1 MYFSQ
6 MKKVVVITSVLF
18 ALQFDCKAQYFV
30 DIFSF
35 NRQAYNIPSGA
46 QTSDLFV
53 NAFIPKV
60 LENGN
65 TFFVRA
71 HYEKL
76 DLKNDSLSADYSSIT
91 IPLGMQVQ
99 LKNPKVKFTGL
110 IIPKIAGADLDAE
123 FSDVFQ
129 IGAYSLFTV
138 TESEKFRY
146 KFGLYYNREFF
157 GNFFVPLVGIDW
169 KVSDLLTIYGTLPN
183 SMKFSYAVAPS
194 RVNAGLAFR
203 SLTRSFRGEDVNTFV
218 RYNELQFKTFFD
230 FYITKKNVVFVEGG
244 YFLGKTPLLYNNSDV
259 KTPLPSNL
267 LREGKAFPVFNAG
280 WALRF

>member
-1 MYFSQ
+1 MS
-6 MKKVVVITSVLF
+6 
-18 ALQFDCKAQYFV
+18 ADAQYFV

-53 NAFIPKV
+53 NAVIPKV
-60 LENGN
+60 LKNGN
-65 TFFVRA
+65 TVFVRA

-76 DLKNDSLSADYSSIT
+76 SMQRDSLSADYSSIT
-91 IPLGMQVQ
+91 LPIGIQVQ

-110 IIPKIAGADLDAE
+110 IIPKIAGADLGDA

-169 KVSDLLTIYGTLPN
+169 KVTDRFAVFGTLPQ
-183 SMKFSYAVAPS
+183 SFKASYSIVPS
-194 RVNAGLAFR
+194 RLNAGLAFR
-203 SLTRSFRGEDVNTFV
+203 SMTRSFRGEDNTTFV

-230 FYITKKNVVFVEGG
+230 FYVTPKNVVFVEGG
-244 YFLGKTPLLYNNSDV
+244 YFLGKTPLLYNNADT
-259 KTPLPSNL
+259 KNPINSNL
-267 LREGKAFPVFNAG
+267 LKEGIAFPLINAG

>member
-1 MYFSQ
+1 
-6 MKKVVVITSVLF
+6 MKRIIFVALSVLF
-18 ALQFDCKAQYFV
+18 IQMNTHAQYFV

-60 LENGN
+60 LKNGN
-65 TFFVRA
+65 TIFVRA

-76 DLKNDSLSADYSSIT
+76 SMQRDSLSADYSSIT
-91 IPLGMQVQ
+91 LPLGMQVQ

-157 GNFFVPLVGIDW
+157 GNFFIPLVGIDW
-169 KVSDLLTIYGTLPN
+169 KVSDRLTIYGTLPN

-267 LREGKAFPVFNAG
+267 LKEGKAFPVFNAG

>member
-1 MYFSQ
+1 MKRFVVLAFVVLSVQ
-6 MKKVVVITSVLF
+6 MNMN
-18 ALQFDCKAQYFV
+18 AQYFV

-35 NRQAYNIPSGA
+35 NRQAFNVPRGA

-60 LENGN
+60 LKNGN
-65 TFFVRA
+65 TIFVRA

-76 DLKNDSLSADYSSIT
+76 EMKNNSLSAAYSSVT
-91 IPLGMQVQ
+91 LPVGMQVQ

-110 IIPKIAGADLDAE
+110 VIPKIAGADLGAA

-146 KFGLYYNREFF
+146 KLGLYYNREFF

-169 KVSDLLTIYGTLPN
+169 KVSDRFSVYGTLPQ
-183 SMKFSYAVAPS
+183 SFKASYAIVPA
-194 RVNAGLAFR
+194 RVNAGLSFR
-203 SLTRSFRGEDVNTFV
+203 SMTRSFRGDDNNTFV

-230 FYITKKNVVFVEGG
+230 FYISKKNVVFVEGG
-244 YFLGKTPLLYNNSDV
+244 YFLGKTPLLYNNADTKNPIVSD
-259 KTPLPSNL
+259 L
-267 LREGKAFPVFNAG
+267 LKEGKAFPIINAG

>member
-1 MYFSQ
+1 
-6 MKKVVVITSVLF
+6 MKFRITLLFLVVTVTGS
-18 ALQFDCKAQYFV
+18 AQYFV

-35 NRQAYNIPSGA
+35 NRQSFNVPNGA
-46 QTSDLFV
+46 QTNNLFV

-76 DLKNDSLSADYSSIT
+76 DLKNDSLSASYSSVT
-91 IPLGMQVQ
+91 LPVGMQVQ
-99 LKNPKVKFTGL
+99 LKNLKWKFTGL
-110 IIPKIAGADLDAE
+110 IIPKIAGADLGAA
-123 FSDVFQ
+123 FSNVFQ
-129 IGAYSLFTV
+129 IGVYSLFTV

-169 KVSDLLTIYGTLPN
+169 KVSGRFSVYGTLPQ
-183 SMKFSYAVAPS
+183 SFKASYALVPS

-203 SLTRSFRGEDVNTFV
+203 SMVRTFRGEDNNTFV

-230 FYITKKNVVFVEGG
+230 VYLTPKNVVFIEGG
-244 YFLGKTPLLYNNSDV
+244 YFLGKTPLLYNNDDTENPV
-259 KTPLPSNL
+259 VSNL
-267 LREGKAFPVFNAG
+267 FKEGKIFPLINAG

>member
-1 MYFSQ
+1 
-6 MKKVVVITSVLF
+6 MKRIIFVALSVLF
-18 ALQFDCKAQYFV
+18 IQMTTRAQYFV

-35 NRQAYNIPSGA
+35 NRQAYNIPAGA

-60 LENGN
+60 LKNGN

-76 DLKNDSLSADYSSIT
+76 EMRNDSLSSAYSSIT
-91 IPLGMQVQ
+91 LPIGMQVQ

-110 IIPKIAGADLDAE
+110 VIPKIAGADLGAA

-129 IGAYSLFTV
+129 LGAYSLFTV

-157 GNFFVPLVGIDW
+157 GNFFVPLVGVDW
-169 KVSDLLTIYGTLPN
+169 KVSDRFSVFGTLPQ
-183 SMKFSYAVAPS
+183 SFRASYAIVPS

-203 SLTRSFRGEDVNTFV
+203 SMTRSFRGEDNNTFV

-230 FYITKKNVVFVEGG
+230 FYISKKNVVFVEGG
-244 YFLGKTPLLYNNSDV
+244 YFLGKTPLLYNNADT
-259 KTPLPSNL
+259 KNHLQDNL
-267 LREGKAFPVFNAG
+267 LKEGKAFPLLNAG
-280 WALRF
+280 WAFRF

>member
-1 MYFSQ
+1 
-6 MKKVVVITSVLF
+6 MKFRITLFFLVVTVTSS
-18 ALQFDCKAQYFV
+18 AQYFI

-46 QTSDLFV
+46 QTSDLFI

-60 LENGN
+60 LKNGN
-65 TFFVRA
+65 TIFVRA

-76 DLKNDSLSADYSSIT
+76 EMKNDSFSAAFSSMTLPI
-91 IPLGMQVQ
+91 GMQVQ

-110 IIPKIAGADLDAE
+110 VIPKIAGADLGSS

-129 IGAYSLFTV
+129 LGAYSLFTV
-138 TESEKFRY
+138 TQSDKFRY

-169 KVSDLLTIYGTLPN
+169 NVSDRLTIYGTLPN

-194 RVNAGLAFR
+194 RVFTGIAFR

-218 RYNELQFKTFFD
+218 RYNELQLKTFVD

-244 YFLGKTPLLYNNSDV
+244 YFLGKTPLLYKNNDTENSV
-259 KTPLPSNL
+259 PSGVL
-267 LREGKAFPVFNAG
+267 KEGKAFPIINAG

>member
-1 MYFSQ
+1 
-6 MKKVVVITSVLF
+6 MKRILLA
-18 ALQFDCKAQYFV
+18 ALLCFHLDSNAQYFV

-35 NRQAYNIPSGA
+35 NRQSYNVPSGPL
-46 QTSDLFV
+46 TSDLFV

-60 LENGN
+60 LKNGN

-76 DLKNDSLSADYSSIT
+76 EMRNDSLSSAYSSIT
-91 IPLGMQVQ
+91 LPIGMQVQ

-110 IIPKIAGADLDAE
+110 IIPKIAGADLGAA

-157 GNFFVPLVGIDW
+157 GNFFIPLVGIDW
-169 KVSDLLTIYGTLPN
+169 KVSDRLTIYGTLPN

-267 LREGKAFPVFNAG
+267 LKEGKAFPVFNAG

>member
-1 MYFSQ
+1 
-6 MKKVVVITSVLF
+6 MKRSILLITIATIVCFESN
-18 ALQFDCKAQYFV
+18 AQYFV

-35 NRQAYNIPSGA
+35 NRQSFNVPNGA
-46 QTSDLFV
+46 QTNDLFV
-53 NAFIPKV
+53 NAFIPRV
-60 LENGN
+60 LRSGN

-76 DLKNDSLSADYSSIT
+76 DLKKDSLSASYSSVT
-91 IPLGMQVQ
+91 LPVGMQVQ
-99 LKNPKVKFTGL
+99 LKNPKWKFTGL
-110 IIPKIAGADLDAE
+110 IIPKIAGAELGAA

-157 GNFFVPLVGIDW
+157 GNFFVPLAGIDW
-169 KVSDLLTIYGTLPN
+169 KVTDRFSLFGTLPQ
-183 SMKFSYAVAPS
+183 SFKASYAIVPS
-194 RVNAGLAFR
+194 RVNGGLAFR
-203 SLTRSFRGEDVNTFV
+203 SMTRSFRGEDNNTFV

-230 FYITKKNVVFVEGG
+230 FYLTPKNVVYIEGG
-244 YFLGKTPLLYNNSDV
+244 FFLGKTPLLYNNADT
-259 KTPLPSNL
+259 KNPINSNL
-267 LREGKAFPVFNAG
+267 LKEGIAFPLINAG

>member
-1 MYFSQ
+1 
-6 MKKVVVITSVLF
+6 MKRIMFVALSVLF
-18 ALQFDCKAQYFV
+18 IQMNTQAQYFI
-30 DIFSF
+30 DILSF
-35 NRQAYNIPSGA
+35 NRQAYNIPNGA

-60 LENGN
+60 LKSGN

-76 DLKNDSLSADYSSIT
+76 DLKNDSLSASYSSVT
-91 IPLGMQVQ
+91 LPVGMQVQ
-99 LKNPKVKFTGL
+99 LKNPKWKFTGL
-110 IIPKIAGADLDAE
+110 IIPKIAGADLGAA
-123 FSDVFQ
+123 FSNVFQ
-129 IGAYSLFTV
+129 FGAYSLFTV

-169 KVSDLLTIYGTLPN
+169 KVSDRLTIYGTLPN

-194 RVNAGLAFR
+194 RVITGIAFR

-218 RYNELQFKTFFD
+218 RYNELQLKTFVD
-230 FYITKKNVVFVEGG
+230 FYITPKNVVFVEGG
-244 YFLGKTPLLYNNSDV
+244 YFLGKTPLLYNNAET
-259 KTPLPSNL
+259 KNHLQSNL
-267 LREGKAFPVFNAG
+267 LKEGKAFPLLNAG
-280 WALRF
+280 WAFRF

>member
-1 MYFSQ
+1 
-6 MKKVVVITSVLF
+6 MKRIIIVALSVL
-18 ALQFDCKAQYFV
+18 LIHMNTQAQYFV

-60 LENGN
+60 LKNGN
-65 TFFVRA
+65 TIFLRA

-76 DLKNDSLSADYSSIT
+76 SMQRDSFSADYSSIT
-91 IPLGMQVQ
+91 LPIGMQVQ

-110 IIPKIAGADLDAE
+110 IIPKIAGADLGSPL
-123 FSDVFQ
+123 SDVFQ
-129 IGAYSLFTV
+129 LGAYSLFTV
-138 TESEKFRY
+138 TQSDKFRY

-157 GNFFVPLVGIDW
+157 GNFFIPLVGIDW
-169 KVSDLLTIYGTLPN
+169 KVSDRLTIYGTLPN

-194 RVNAGLAFR
+194 RVNTGIAFR

-218 RYNELQFKTFFD
+218 RYNELQLKTFFD

-267 LREGKAFPVFNAG
+267 LKEGKAFPVFNAG

>member
-1 MYFSQ
+1 
-6 MKKVVVITSVLF
+6 MKRQLF
-18 ALQFDCKAQYFV
+18 IACLALAFCVESKAQYFV

-35 NRQAYNIPSGA
+35 NRQAYNVPNGA
-46 QTSDLFV
+46 QTSDFFV

-60 LENGN
+60 LKSGN

-76 DLKNDSLSADYSSIT
+76 SLKRDTLTADFSSIT
-91 IPLGMQVQ
+91 LPVGMQVQ

-110 IIPKIAGADLDAE
+110 IIPKITGADLGAG
-123 FSDVFQ
+123 FSNLFQ

-146 KFGLYYNREFF
+146 KFGLFYVREFF
-157 GNFFVPLVGIDW
+157 GNFFVPLAGIDW
-169 KVSDLLTIYGTLPN
+169 KASDRFSIYGTLPQ
-183 SMKFSYAVAPS
+183 SLKASYALVPN

-203 SLTRSFRGEDVNTFV
+203 SMVRTYRGEDVNTYV

-230 FYITKKNVVFVEGG
+230 FYLTAKNIVFVEGG
-244 YFLGKTPLLYNNSDV
+244 YFLGKTPLLYNNADTKNPVPSDLF
-259 KTPLPSNL
+259 KQ
-267 LREGKAFPVFNAG
+267 GKAFPLINAG

>member
-1 MYFSQ
+1 M
-6 MKKVVVITSVLF
+6 TL
-18 ALQFDCKAQYFV
+18 ALICCTLGVNAQYFV

-60 LENGN
+60 LKSGN

-76 DLKNDSLSADYSSIT
+76 EMRNDSLSSAYSSIT
-91 IPLGMQVQ
+91 LPIGMQMQ

-110 IIPKIAGADLDAE
+110 IIPKIAGADLGAA

-129 IGAYSLFTV
+129 IGVYSLFTV

-157 GNFFVPLVGIDW
+157 GNFFIPLVGIDW
-169 KVSDLLTIYGTLPN
+169 KVSDRFTIFGTLPN

-244 YFLGKTPLLYNNSDV
+244 YFLGKTPLLYKNNDTENSV
-259 KTPLPSNL
+259 PSGVL
-267 LREGKAFPVFNAG
+267 KEGKAFPIINAG

>member
-1 MYFSQ
+1 
-6 MKKVVVITSVLF
+6 MKKVVLVTSVLL
-18 ALQFDCKAQYFV
+18 ALQIDCSAQYFI

-35 NRQAYNIPSGA
+35 NRQAYQVPNGA

-53 NAFIPKV
+53 NAFMPKV

-76 DLKNDSLSADYSSIT
+76 DLKNDSLSATYSSIT
-91 IPLGMQVQ
+91 LPFGMQVQ

-110 IIPKIAGADLDAE
+110 VIPKIAGADLGAS
-123 FSDVFQ
+123 FSEVFQ
-129 IGAYSLFTV
+129 MGAYSLFTV

-157 GNFFVPLVGIDW
+157 GNFFVPLVGVDW
-169 KVSDLLTIYGTLPN
+169 KVTDRFSVFGTLPQ
-183 SMKFSYAVAPS
+183 SFKASYSIVPS
-194 RVNAGLAFR
+194 RLNAGLAFR
-203 SLTRSFRGEDVNTFV
+203 SMTRSFRGEENNTFV
-218 RYNELQFKTFFD
+218 RYNELQFKAFFD
-230 FYITKKNVVFVEGG
+230 VYLSKKNVVFVEGG
-244 YFLGKTPLLYNNSDV
+244 YFLGKTPLLYNNADTKNPVNSD
-259 KTPLPSNL
+259 L
-267 LREGKAFPVFNAG
+267 LKEDKAFPLINAG

>member
-1 MYFSQ
+1 
-6 MKKVVVITSVLF
+6 MKKVVLITSVLL
-18 ALQFDCKAQYFV
+18 ALQFDCKAQYFI

-35 NRQAYNIPSGA
+35 NRQAYHIPSGA
-46 QTSDLFV
+46 QTNDLFV

-60 LENGN
+60 LKNGN
-65 TFFVRA
+65 TVFVRA

-76 DLKNDSLSADYSSIT
+76 SMERDSLSDSYSSVTLPI
-91 IPLGMQVQ
+91 GMQVQ

-110 IIPKIAGADLDAE
+110 IIPKIAGQDLGAE

-157 GNFFVPLVGIDW
+157 GNFFVPLVGVDW
-169 KVSDLLTIYGTLPN
+169 KVTDRFSIFGTLPQ
-183 SMKFSYAVAPS
+183 SFKTSYSIVPS
-194 RVNAGLAFR
+194 RLNSGLAFR
-203 SLTRSFRGEDVNTFV
+203 SMTRSFRGEDLNTFV
-218 RYNELQFKTFFD
+218 RYNELQVKAFMD
-230 FYITKKNVVFVEGG
+230 FYITPKNVVFVEGG
-244 YFLGKTPLLYNNSDV
+244 YFFGKTPLLYNNSDV
-259 KTPLPSNL
+259 KNALPSDL
-267 LREGKAFPVFNAG
+267 LKEGKIFPLINAG

>member
-1 MYFSQ
+1 
-6 MKKVVVITSVLF
+6 MKFRITLF
-18 ALQFDCKAQYFV
+18 FLIVTVTSSAQYFV

-35 NRQAYNIPSGA
+35 NRQSYNVPSGA
-46 QTSDLFV
+46 QTNDLFV

-60 LENGN
+60 LKSGN

-76 DLKNDSLSADYSSIT
+76 DLKNDSLSASYSSVT
-91 IPLGMQVQ
+91 LPVGMQVQ
-99 LKNPKVKFTGL
+99 LKNPKWKFTGL
-110 IIPKIAGADLDAE
+110 VIPKIAGADLGAS

-129 IGAYSLFTV
+129 IGVYSLFTV

-146 KFGLYYNREFF
+146 KFGLFYNSELF

-169 KVSDLLTIYGTLPN
+169 KVSDRFSLYGTLPQ
-183 SMKFSYAVAPS
+183 SFRASYAIVPA

-203 SLTRSFRGEDVNTFV
+203 SMVRTFRGEDNNTFV

-230 FYITKKNVVFVEGG
+230 FYLTPKNVVFIEGG
-244 YFLGKTPLLYNNSDV
+244 YFLGKTPLLYNNDDTENPV
-259 KTPLPSNL
+259 VSNL
-267 LREGKAFPVFNAG
+267 LKEGKAFPIINAG

>member
-1 MYFSQ
+1 
-6 MKKVVVITSVLF
+6 MKFRITLLLLVVSV
-18 ALQFDCKAQYFV
+18 AGNGQYFV

-60 LENGN
+60 LKNGN
-65 TFFVRA
+65 TIFVRA

-76 DLKNDSLSADYSSIT
+76 EMKNDSFSAAFSSMTLPI
-91 IPLGMQVQ
+91 GMQVQ

-110 IIPKIAGADLDAE
+110 IIPKIAGADLGAA
-123 FSDVFQ
+123 FSNVFQ

-169 KVSDLLTIYGTLPN
+169 KVSDRLTIYGTLPN

-194 RVNAGLAFR
+194 RVITGIAFR

-218 RYNELQFKTFFD
+218 RYNELQLKTFVD
-230 FYITKKNVVFVEGG
+230 FYITPKNVVFVEGG
-244 YFLGKTPLLYNNSDV
+244 YFLGKTPLLYNNAD
-259 KTPLPSNL
+259 KKNHLQSNL
-267 LREGKAFPVFNAG
+267 LKEGKAFPLLNAG
-280 WALRF
+280 WAFRF

>member
-1 MYFSQ
+1 
-6 MKKVVVITSVLF
+6 MKRIIFVDLSVLF
-18 ALQFDCKAQYFV
+18 IQMTTRAQYFV

-35 NRQAYNIPSGA
+35 NRQAYNIPAGA

-60 LENGN
+60 LKNGN

-76 DLKNDSLSADYSSIT
+76 EMKNNSRSAAYSSIT
-91 IPLGMQVQ
+91 LPFGMQVQ

-110 IIPKIAGADLDAE
+110 IIPKIAGADLGAA
-123 FSDVFQ
+123 FPDVFQ
-129 IGAYSLFTV
+129 LGVYSLFTV

-157 GNFFVPLVGIDW
+157 GNFFVPLVGVDW
-169 KVSDLLTIYGTLPN
+169 KVSDRFTIYGTLPN
-183 SMKFSYAVAPS
+183 SMRFSYALQPTKL
-194 RVNAGLAFR
+194 NAGLAFR
-203 SLTRSFRGEDVNTFV
+203 SMTRSFRGEDVNNYL
-218 RYNELQFKTFFD
+218 RYNELQLKTFAD
-230 FYITKKNVVFVEGG
+230 FYITEKNVVFVEGG
-244 YFLGKTPLLYNNSDV
+244 YFLGKTPLLYKNNDTENSVPSD
-259 KTPLPSNL
+259 L
-267 LREGKAFPVFNAG
+267 LKQGKAFPIINAG

>member
-1 MYFSQ
+1 MQ
-6 MKKVVVITSVLF
+6 
-18 ALQFDCKAQYFV
+18 
-30 DIFSF
+30 
-35 NRQAYNIPSGA
+35 R
-46 QTSDLFV
+46 
-53 NAFIPKV
+53 
-60 LENGN
+60 
-65 TFFVRA
+65 
-71 HYEKL
+71 
-76 DLKNDSLSADYSSIT
+76 DSLSADYSSIT
-91 IPLGMQVQ
+91 LPLGMQVQ

-110 IIPKIAGADLDAE
+110 IIPKIAGADLGAE

-157 GNFFVPLVGIDW
+157 GNFFIPLVGIDW
-169 KVSDLLTIYGTLPN
+169 KVSDRLTIYGTLPN

-218 RYNELQFKTFFD
+218 RYNELQLKTFFD

-267 LREGKAFPVFNAG
+267 LKEGKAFPVFNAG

>member
-1 MYFSQ
+1 
-6 MKKVVVITSVLF
+6 MKIRLTLWVCLLSMS
-18 ALQFDCKAQYFV
+18 ADAQYFV

-60 LENGN
+60 LKNGN
-65 TFFVRA
+65 TVFVRA

-76 DLKNDSLSADYSSIT
+76 SMQRDSLSADYSSIT
-91 IPLGMQVQ
+91 LPIGIQVQ

-110 IIPKIAGADLDAE
+110 IIPKIAGADLGDA

-169 KVSDLLTIYGTLPN
+169 KVTDRFAVFGTLPQ
-183 SMKFSYAVAPS
+183 SFKASYAIVPS

-203 SLTRSFRGEDVNTFV
+203 SMTRSFRGEDNTTFV

-230 FYITKKNVVFVEGG
+230 FYVTPKNVVFVEGG
-244 YFLGKTPLLYNNSDV
+244 YFLGKTPLLYNNADT
-259 KTPLPSNL
+259 KNPINSNL
-267 LREGKAFPVFNAG
+267 LKEGIAFPLINAG

>member
-1 MYFSQ
+1 
-6 MKKVVVITSVLF
+6 MKRQLF
-18 ALQFDCKAQYFV
+18 LACLALAFCVESKAQYFL

-35 NRQAYNIPSGA
+35 NRQAYNVPNGA
-46 QTSDLFV
+46 QTSDFFV

-60 LENGN
+60 LKSGN

-76 DLKNDSLSADYSSIT
+76 SLKRDTLTADFSSIT
-91 IPLGMQVQ
+91 LPVGMQVQ

-110 IIPKIAGADLDAE
+110 IIPKIAGADLGAA
-123 FSDVFQ
+123 FSNVFQ

-138 TESEKFRY
+138 TKSEKFRY

-169 KVSDLLTIYGTLPN
+169 KVTDRLSVFGTLPQ
-183 SMKFSYAVAPS
+183 SFKASYAIVPS

-203 SLTRSFRGEDVNTFV
+203 SMTRSFRGEDNHTFV
-218 RYNELQFKTFFD
+218 RYNELQFKAFFD
-230 FYITKKNVVFVEGG
+230 FYVTPKNVVFVEGG
-244 YFLGKTPLLYNNSDV
+244 YFLGNTPLLYNNADT
-259 KTPLPSNL
+259 KIPINSNL
-267 LREGKAFPVFNAG
+267 LKEGIAFPLINAG

>member
-1 MYFSQ
+1 
-6 MKKVVVITSVLF
+6 MKRITFVALSVLF
-18 ALQFDCKAQYFV
+18 IQMNSHAQYFV

-46 QTSDLFV
+46 QTSDFFV

-60 LENGN
+60 LKSGN
-65 TFFVRA
+65 TIFVRA
-71 HYEKL
+71 GYEKL
-76 DLKNDSLSADYSSIT
+76 ELKNDTLSAQYSSFT
-91 IPLGMQVQ
+91 LPVGMQVQ
-99 LKNPKVKFTGL
+99 LKNPKVKFSGL
-110 IIPKIAGADLDAE
+110 IVPRIAAADLGDS
-123 FSDVFQ
+123 FSDIFQLGVF
-129 IGAYSLFTV
+129 SLFTV
-138 TESEKFRY
+138 TESDKFRY
-146 KFGLYYNREFF
+146 KFGLYYNRDFF
-157 GNFFVPLVGIDW
+157 GNFFVPLVGVDW
-169 KVSDLLTIYGTLPN
+169 KVSDRFSLFGTLPQ
-183 SMKFSYAVAPS
+183 SFKASYAILPS

-267 LREGKAFPVFNAG
+267 LKEGKAFPVFNAG

>member
-1 MYFSQ
+1 
-6 MKKVVVITSVLF
+6 MKRIIFVALSVLF
-18 ALQFDCKAQYFV
+18 IQMNSHAQYFV

-53 NAFIPKV
+53 NTFIPKV
-60 LENGN
+60 LKSGN
-65 TFFVRA
+65 TIFVRA

-76 DLKNDSLSADYSSIT
+76 SMQRDSLSADYSSIT
-91 IPLGMQVQ
+91 LPIGMQVQ

-110 IIPKIAGADLDAE
+110 VIPKIAGADLSAS
-123 FSDVFQ
+123 FSDIFQ
-129 IGAYSLFTV
+129 IGVFSLFTV
-138 TESEKFRY
+138 TESDKFRY

-157 GNFFVPLVGIDW
+157 GNFFIPLVGIDW
-169 KVSDLLTIYGTLPN
+169 KVSDRLTIYGTLPN

-194 RVNAGLAFR
+194 RVNAGIAFR
-203 SLTRSFRGEDVNTFV
+203 SMTRSFRGEDVNTFV
-218 RYNELQFKTFFD
+218 RYNELQLKAFFD

-244 YFLGKTPLLYNNSDV
+244 YFLGKTPLLYKNNDTENSIPSD
-259 KTPLPSNL
+259 L
-267 LREGKAFPVFNAG
+267 LKEGKAFPIINAG

>member
-1 MYFSQ
+1 

-76 DLKNDSLSADYSSIT
+76 DLKNDSQSADYSSIT

-110 IIPKIAGADLDAE
+110 IIPKIAGADLGAE

-157 GNFFVPLVGIDW
+157 GNFFIPLVGIDW
-169 KVSDLLTIYGTLPN
+169 KVSDRLTIYGTLPN

-267 LREGKAFPVFNAG
+267 LKEGKAFPVFNAG

>member
-1 MYFSQ
+1 
-6 MKKVVVITSVLF
+6 MKRITFVALSVLF
-18 ALQFDCKAQYFV
+18 IQLTTHAQYFV

-35 NRQAYNIPSGA
+35 NRQAYNIPSGS

-60 LENGN
+60 LKSGN

-76 DLKNDSLSADYSSIT
+76 DLKKDSLSASYSSVT
-91 IPLGMQVQ
+91 LPLGMQVQ
-99 LKNPKVKFTGL
+99 LKNPKWKFTGL
-110 IIPKIAGADLDAE
+110 IIPKIAGADIGAA

-129 IGAYSLFTV
+129 IGVYSLFTV

-169 KVSDLLTIYGTLPN
+169 KVTDRFSVFGTLPQ
-183 SMKFSYAVAPS
+183 SFKASYAIVPS
-194 RVNAGLAFR
+194 RVNAGIAFR
-203 SLTRSFRGEDVNTFV
+203 SMTRSFRGEDVNTFV

-230 FYITKKNVVFVEGG
+230 FYVTTKNVVFVEGG
-244 YFLGKTPLLYNNSDV
+244 YFLGKTPLLYNNSDTKNPV
-259 KTPLPSNL
+259 ASDL
-267 LREGKAFPVFNAG
+267 LKEGKTFPLINAG

>member
-1 MYFSQ
+1 MYFASMKRIVFVALSWLFSQ
-6 MKKVVVITSVLF
+6 MNSH
-18 ALQFDCKAQYFV
+18 AQYFV

-60 LENGN
+60 LKNGN

-76 DLKNDSLSADYSSIT
+76 EMRNDSLSSAYSSIT
-91 IPLGMQVQ
+91 LPIGMQVQ

-110 IIPKIAGADLDAE
+110 VIPKIAGSDLGE
-123 FSDVFQ
+123 TFSDVFQ
-129 IGAYSLFTV
+129 IGAYSLITV

-157 GNFFVPLVGIDW
+157 GNFFVPLVGVDW
-169 KVSDLLTIYGTLPN
+169 KVSDRFSLFGTLPQ
-183 SMKFSYAVAPS
+183 SFKASYAIVPS

-203 SLTRSFRGEDVNTFV
+203 SMTRSFRGEDNNTFV

-267 LREGKAFPVFNAG
+267 LKEGKAFPIINAG

>member
-1 MYFSQ
+1 MYFAS
-6 MKKVVVITSVLF
+6 MKRILLA
-18 ALQFDCKAQYFV
+18 ALLCFHLDSNAQYFV

-35 NRQAYNIPSGA
+35 NRQSYNVPSGPL
-46 QTSDLFV
+46 TSDLFV

-60 LENGN
+60 LKNGN

-76 DLKNDSLSADYSSIT
+76 EMRNDSLSSAYSSIT
-91 IPLGMQVQ
+91 LPIGMQVQ

-110 IIPKIAGADLDAE
+110 IIPKIAGADLGAA

-157 GNFFVPLVGIDW
+157 GNFFVPLVGVDW
-169 KVSDLLTIYGTLPN
+169 KVSDRFSVFGTLPQ
-183 SMKFSYAVAPS
+183 SFKASYAIVPS

-203 SLTRSFRGEDVNTFV
+203 SMTRSFRGDDNNTFV

-230 FYITKKNVVFVEGG
+230 FYISKKNVVFVEGG
-244 YFLGKTPLLYNNSDV
+244 YFLGKTPLLYNNADTKNPIVSD
-259 KTPLPSNL
+259 L
-267 LREGKAFPVFNAG
+267 LKEAKAFPIINAG

>member
-1 MYFSQ
+1 
-6 MKKVVVITSVLF
+6 MKIRLTLWVCLLSMS
-18 ALQFDCKAQYFV
+18 ADAQYFV

-60 LENGN
+60 LKNGN
-65 TFFVRA
+65 TVFVRA

-76 DLKNDSLSADYSSIT
+76 SMQRDSLSADYSSIT
-91 IPLGMQVQ
+91 LPIGMQVQ

-110 IIPKIAGADLDAE
+110 IIPKIAGADLGAT
-123 FSDVFQ
+123 FSNVFQ

-169 KVSDLLTIYGTLPN
+169 KVTDRFSLFGTLPQ
-183 SMKFSYAVAPS
+183 SFKASYAIVPS

-203 SLTRSFRGEDVNTFV
+203 SMTRSFRGEDNNTFV

-230 FYITKKNVVFVEGG
+230 FYVTPKNVVYIEGG
-244 YFLGKTPLLYNNSDV
+244 YFLGKTPLLYNNAETKNPV
-259 KTPLPSNL
+259 NSNL
-267 LREGKAFPVFNAG
+267 LKEGIAFPLINAG

>member
-1 MYFSQ
+1 MYFAN
-6 MKKVVVITSVLF
+6 MKRITFVALSVLF
-18 ALQFDCKAQYFV
+18 IQLTTHAQYFV

-35 NRQAYNIPSGA
+35 NRQAYNVPSGP

-53 NAFIPKV
+53 NAFIPNV
-60 LENGN
+60 LKCGN

-76 DLKNDSLSADYSSIT
+76 SMQRDSLSVEFSSIT
-91 IPLGMQVQ
+91 LPIGMQVQ

-110 IIPKIAGADLDAE
+110 IIPKIAGADLVAA
-123 FSDVFQ
+123 FSNVFQ
-129 IGAYSLFTV
+129 VGAYSLFTV

-169 KVSDLLTIYGTLPN
+169 KVSDRLTIYGTLPN

-194 RVNAGLAFR
+194 RVNTGIAFR

-230 FYITKKNVVFVEGG
+230 FYVTTKNVVFVEGG
-244 YFLGKTPLLYNNSDV
+244 YFLGKTPLLYNNADT
-259 KTPLPSNL
+259 KNPINSNL
-267 LREGKAFPVFNAG
+267 LKEGKAFPVFNAG